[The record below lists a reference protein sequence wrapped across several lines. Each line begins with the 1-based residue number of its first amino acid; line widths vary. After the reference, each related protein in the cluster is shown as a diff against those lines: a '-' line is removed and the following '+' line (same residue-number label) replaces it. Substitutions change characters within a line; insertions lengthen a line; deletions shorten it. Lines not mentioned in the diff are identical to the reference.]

1 MSEEIKKK
9 LDELAA
15 HRQQITD
22 AFEKSI
28 QENKH
33 YAAKLVAELNGIKV
47 GDIIEIDHGKKKAII
62 RKIEANY
69 YSLPRYLTRP
79 SLIIS
84 FLKKDGT
91 PRADRNRI
99 WGDWSKVND

>member
-33 YAAKLVAELNGIKV
+33 YAAKLVAELNWIKV
-47 GDIIEIDHGKKKAII
+47 WDIIEIEHRNKKAII
-62 RKIEANY
+62 RKIEADY
-69 YSLPRYLTRP
+69 FSFPAYLMTP
-79 SLIIS
+79 TLTVS